1 MICINLW
8 KYLTRI
14 SWTKII
20 ILWIIVV
27 TTGSISAQSE
37 KATNHSLLD
46 EIPTEFIVTD
56 SVAQAMKTQELENLT
71 AGDTIRAFTNY
82 VQWMAF
88 HIDRSNRRLWGTE
101 YEPYILFAQRHEGLR
116 EHYIY
121 KFYLGLNQNAQ
132 GAQREAVRQLLD
144 AENDIATYHP
154 ELLETLYFELYNSL
168 LNLTDYQGAAEYALK
183 TLELNQKKGD
193 KKGELSARLL
203 MATSFAK
210 QHRYEETNRQRNQ
223 AAELARET
231 GEYGQLIFIYANNA
245 IDARKQ
251 NNYEASFQFYN
262 DALTTIDTNTTFNV
276 PNLQYFRAFVHANKL
291 TLYNDAGM
299 PDSTIQRGPRYIDS
313 LQGYGATQ
321 SIIDAQIQIG
331 RAYLIQGKPRQARA
345 YLEQARD
352 SLEGTGFEELTTDV
366 NRYLSEVYQATGDY
380 QKATHALSVQIRVRN
395 EMDSLNNEQL
405 INSLQMRYESDRQ
418 QEVIEEKEIQVQ
430 QEIQQRKANMRI
442 FTASMIG
449 IALIGFSVF
458 QWKHRNQLKRE
469 KDIEI
474 KYTQKLIQFQEDENL
489 RISKELHDG
498 IGQSLMLIKNK
509 VQLNNDDATAQ
520 MVGDTL
526 NEIRTISRALHPF
539 TLQKLGLT
547 AALQKLIDDFDAN
560 TDILV
565 DTSIE
570 EINDHFTDKS
580 ALNIFRIAQET
591 LSNIMKH
598 SQAKA
603 VEFTVRKHPK
613 YAELSVKDNGRGF
626 DVTENF
632 NTVSSLGLK
641 TLRERTRFLKGQL
654 NIHSEK
660 GVGTEVTFK
669 VPYDV

>member
-1 MICINLW
+1 MIHINLW
-8 KYLTRI
+8 KHLP
-14 SWTKII
+14 SLSSTKII
-20 ILWIIVV
+20 TLWIIGV
-27 TTGSISAQSE
+27 TIGSINAQSE
-37 KATNHSLLD
+37 KTKINSLLD
-46 EIPTEFIVTD
+46 NIPTEFIVED
-56 SVAQAMKTQELENLT
+56 SAAQAMKTQELKNLT
-71 AGDTIRAFTNY
+71 SGDTIRAFTNY
-82 VQWMAF
+82 ARWMAF

-101 YEPYILFAQRHEGLR
+101 YEPYIRYAQRHADLR

-121 KFYLGLNQNAQ
+121 KFFMGLNQNAQ
-132 GAQREAVRQLLD
+132 GLQRKAVRQFLD
-144 AENDIATYHP
+144 VENEIKKYHP

-203 MATSFAK
+203 MATTFAK

-223 AAELARET
+223 AAELSRET

-251 NNYEASFQFYN
+251 KDYEASFQFYN
-262 DALTTIDTNTTFNV
+262 DALTTIDTNTTFNA
-276 PNLQYFRAFVHANKL
+276 PNLRYFRAFIHANKL

-299 PDSTIQRGPRYIDS
+299 SDSTTQRGPRYIDS

-331 RAYLIQGKPRQARA
+331 RAYLTQGKPKEARA

-352 SLEGTGFEELTTDV
+352 SLEGTGFEELTADV
-366 NRYLSEVYQATGDY
+366 NRYLAETYQATGDY
-380 QKATHALSVQIRVRN
+380 QKAADALLTQIRVRN

-418 QEVIEEKEIQVQ
+418 QAVIAEKEIQVQ
-430 QEIQQRKANMRI
+430 QEIHQRKTNMRV

-474 KYTQKLIQFQEDENL
+474 RYNQKLIQFQEDENL

-520 MVGDTL
+520 MVGETL

-547 AALQKLIDDFDAN
+547 AALRKLIGDFDAN

-565 DTSIE
+565 DASIE

-580 ALNIFRIAQET
+580 TLNIFRIAQEA

-598 SQAKA
+598 SEAKA
-603 VEFTVRKHPK
+603 VEFTVRKHRK
-613 YAELSVKDNGRGF
+613 FAKLYIKDNGRGF

-632 NTVSSLGLK
+632 TTVSSLGLK
-641 TLRERTRFLKGQL
+641 TLRERTRLLEGQL

-660 GVGTEVTFK
+660 GAGTEVTLKIPF
-669 VPYDV
+669 DV